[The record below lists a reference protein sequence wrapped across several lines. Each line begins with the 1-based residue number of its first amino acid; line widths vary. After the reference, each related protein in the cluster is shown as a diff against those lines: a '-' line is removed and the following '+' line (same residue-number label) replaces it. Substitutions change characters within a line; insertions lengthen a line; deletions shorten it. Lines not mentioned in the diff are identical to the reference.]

1 MGDFINFAKDFSSVP
16 FQVYGSIVILAF
28 TFFFLGYRMFKFAFL
43 FFIVFLVSF
52 IILLRGPMGEEM
64 IAKFQGKRPPL
75 FKLPTEADK
84 EKIREQRELIKQCR
98 ESLKEVKQGR
108 E

>member
-1 MGDFINFAKDFSSVP
+1 MGDFINFAKDFFSSP
-16 FQVYGSIVILAF
+16 LFQVVGTIVILAF

-43 FFIVFLVSF
+43 FFIV
-52 IILLRGPMGEEM
+52 LLRGPMGEEM

-84 EKIREQRELIKQCR
+84 EKIREQRELIKQYR
-98 ESLKEVKQGR
+98 GSLKEVKQEGG

>member
-16 FQVYGSIVILAF
+16 FQVYGMIVILAF
-28 TFFFLGYRMFKFAFL
+28 TFFFLGYRMYKFAFL
-43 FFIVFLVSF
+43 FLIGFLVFFIVW
-52 IILLRGPMGEEM
+52 LRGPMGEDM

-84 EKIREQRELIKQCR
+84 EKIREQRELMKHYR